1 MRRHAAVRPMEAIPA
16 ILQAS
21 VRRVRRMVAPLIIAI
36 RTAAIRTAPVTETTA
51 PAIRVTTIVRA
62 ATGLSIPAIKVT
74 TTVPAE
80 MAARIIAPATTAP
93 ATTAR
98 ATIIVLTT
106 VTVLTIAPIIAP
118 DITIRTGHPVR
129 VIVLG

>member
-1 MRRHAAVRPMEAIPA
+1 MH
-16 ILQAS
+16 
-21 VRRVRRMVAPLIIAI
+21 RVRRMVAPLIIVI
-36 RTAAIRTAPVTETTA
+36 RMAVTITVPATETTVR
-51 PAIRVTTIVRA
+51 AIRAITTVP
-62 ATGLSIPAIKVT
+62 ATTVLSIPATRAIT
-74 TTVPAE
+74 TGQVEILVRT
-80 MAARIIAPATTAP
+80 IAP

-129 VIVLG
+129 VIVPV

>member
-1 MRRHAAVRPMEAIPA
+1 MRRHAAGRPMEAIPA
-16 ILQAS
+16 TRQAS

-36 RTAAIRTAPVTETTA
+36 RTAAIRTAPATETTA
-51 PAIRVTTIVRA
+51 PAIRVTITVRV

-80 MAARIIAPATTAP
+80 MAARIIVLETITPVITDP
-93 ATTAR
+93 
-98 ATIIVLTT
+98 ATIIVRTMAI
-106 VTVLTIAPIIAP
+106 VPTIVP

-129 VIVLG
+129 VIVPV

>member
-1 MRRHAAVRPMEAIPA
+1 MEAIPV
-16 ILQAS
+16 ILQVS
-21 VRRVRRMVAPLIIAI
+21 VRRVRRKVEPLIIAI
-36 RTAAIRTAPVTETTA
+36 RTAAIRTAPVTETTVRA
-51 PAIRVTTIVRA
+51 TRATTIVLA
-62 ATGLSIPAIKVT
+62 ATGLSIPAIRAIT
-74 TTVPAE
+74 TGQVEILVQT
-80 MAARIIAPATTAP
+80 IAP

-129 VIVLG
+129 VIVPV

>member
-1 MRRHAAVRPMEAIPA
+1 
-16 ILQAS
+16 
-21 VRRVRRMVAPLIIAI
+21 MVAPLIIAI

-51 PAIRVTTIVRA
+51 PAIRVTITVPA
-62 ATGLSIPAIKVT
+62 TTGLSIPAIKVT

-80 MAARIIAPATTAP
+80 MAARIIAP

-129 VIVLG
+129 VIVPV

>member
-1 MRRHAAVRPMEAIPA
+1 MH
-16 ILQAS
+16 
-21 VRRVRRMVAPLIIAI
+21 RVRRMVAPLIIVI
-36 RTAAIRTAPVTETTA
+36 RMAATITVPATATTA
-51 PAIRVTTIVRA
+51 PAIRAITTGQVEILVR
-62 ATGLSIPAIKVT
+62 TI
-74 TTVPAE
+74 
-80 MAARIIAPATTAP
+80 AP

-129 VIVLG
+129 VIVPV

>member
-1 MRRHAAVRPMEAIPA
+1 MH
-16 ILQAS
+16 
-21 VRRVRRMVAPLIIAI
+21 RVRRMVAPLII
-36 RTAAIRTAPVTETTA
+36 VTRMA
-51 PAIRVTTIVRA
+51 VTITVRA
-62 ATGLSIPAIKVT
+62 ATGLSIPAIRAIT
-74 TTVPAE
+74 TGQVEILVRT
-80 MAARIIAPATTAP
+80 IAP

-129 VIVLG
+129 VIVPV

>member
-1 MRRHAAVRPMEAIPA
+1 
-16 ILQAS
+16 
-21 VRRVRRMVAPLIIAI
+21 MVAPLIIAI

-80 MAARIIAPATTAP
+80 MAARIIVLETITPVITVP
-93 ATTAR
+93 
-98 ATIIVLTT
+98 ATIIVRITDT
-106 VTVLTIAPIIAP
+106 VPTIVPIIAQA
-118 DITIRTGHPVR
+118 ITIRTGHPVR
-129 VIVLG
+129 VIVPG

>member
-1 MRRHAAVRPMEAIPA
+1 
-16 ILQAS
+16 
-21 VRRVRRMVAPLIIAI
+21 MVAPLIIVI
-36 RTAAIRTAPVTETTA
+36 RMAVTITVPATA
-51 PAIRVTTIVRA
+51 
-62 ATGLSIPAIKVT
+62 
-74 TTVPAE
+74 TTVPAI
-80 MAARIIAPATTAP
+80 MATTTGQVEILVQTIAP

-129 VIVLG
+129 VIVPV

>member
-1 MRRHAAVRPMEAIPA
+1 
-16 ILQAS
+16 
-21 VRRVRRMVAPLIIAI
+21 MVAPLIIAI

-51 PAIRVTTIVRA
+51 PAIRVTITVRA
-62 ATGLSIPAIKVT
+62 ATGLSIPAIKAIT
-74 TTVPAE
+74 TGQVEILVRT
-80 MAARIIAPATTAP
+80 IAP